1 MYLPLCIIFLMAL
14 MASLAEAG
22 GVMGKMSEV
31 EADMAWAPYAAK
43 LAAMFEAT
51 KRKAE
56 EYDAAR
62 AAEAAINNAGQEQA
76 PPTYKEAW
84 GQAPP
89 TYKEAWTQP
98 PTYSPPPAYEEVQTV
113 DPHRNGVGVFD
124 ILELEA
130 ANEATAGLVVSPEQ
144 PEDQGEAIWKVA
156 KEQLAPKR
164 SSEDD

>member
-98 PTYSPPPAYEEVQTV
+98 PTYSPPPAYEEVQT
-113 DPHRNGVGVFD
+113 
-124 ILELEA
+124 ELEA